1 MAQINITL
9 NQDEI
14 LQLLSKDKDA
24 AFAKLL
30 QDSLNCILKAES
42 TEQLKAEP
50 YERTE
55 ERTGMRNGFR
65 DRPFITRVGTLTLRV
80 PKHRDGEPFKTYVF
94 DNYSRSE
101 SALIITMA
109 EMCVNGV
116 STRKVSKIMETLCG
130 KQFSK
135 STVSEACKELDE
147 TVKSFRNRP
156 LTGEYPFLTIDATY
170 FKVRENHRVVSKA
183 FMIGYATNHEG
194 HREIIGFDIYHKESK
209 NTWNDFVKGLK
220 TRGLKGVR
228 MITSDAH
235 EGIIDAIRK
244 QFPDVPWQRCQFHF
258 SRNITQKAPPKYQK
272 GLAAELQEMFN
283 CKTIEEA
290 RRMRDAIIEDYKDV
304 AENAMRCLDE
314 GFEDAMTVMV
324 LPRFLHKYYRTSNQI
339 ERLNKELKRRSNVI
353 GVFPNKDSLIRLMG
367 AVLLERNE
375 VISSVRCIFNSKTY
389 EKLFSP
395 ELSGKLIKIADEQ
408 QRLLVA

>member
-1 MAQINITL
+1 MAQLNITL

-14 LQLLSKDKDA
+14 LQLLSKDKNS

-65 DRPFITRVGTLTLRV
+65 DRPFITRVGTLILRV
-80 PKHRDGEPFKTYVF
+80 PKHRDGESFKTYVF

-116 STRKVSKIMETLCG
+116 STRKVSKVMETLCG

-147 TVKSFRNRP
+147 AVKAFRDRS

-272 GLAAELQEMFN
+272 GLAIELQEMFN
-283 CKTIEEA
+283 SKTIEEA

-324 LPRFLHKYYRTSNQI
+324 LSRFLHKYYRTSNQI

-375 VISSVRCIFNSKTY
+375 VISSVRCIFSSKTY